1 MISLRKPNVCEH
13 KHEQHHVSRDG
24 NRHGSKQSTTH
35 SSIFYPQDVWL
46 FMAMEAGI
54 LFISLSIAEPYF
66 SVRILQW
73 NISNL
78 DITHNR
84 QKVEYI
90 VMRHNIWLTFVT
102 QNFGIKNSKQNLLS
116 TTVLFASSEINKN
129 FLEDNI

>member
-90 VMRHNIWLTFVT
+90 VMRHNIYYPKFWYQKFKAKSIINNRSFCIV
-102 QNFGIKNSKQNLLS
+102 
-116 TTVLFASSEINKN
+116 EINKN
-129 FLEDNI
+129 LKDNI